1 MKVISIPIVL
11 RQHIKSK
18 VDINYEVIATQI
30 NNSLGKALGPTSFW
44 LLKPTNI
51 PECNKCR
58 GIIPTH

>member
-30 NNSLGKALGPTSFW
+30 NNSLGKALGPTSF
-44 LLKPTNI
+44 
-51 PECNKCR
+51 
-58 GIIPTH
+58 